1 VITSG
6 NVIFDSS
13 SKNSQSLEGKIEKAL
28 PEKLGF
34 KSTTIVRSKEELEAL
49 VEKNPFKGVRDE
61 KPNYLLVTF
70 FKNRSSELCTTIK
83 LTEGKIPDFMSK
95 MEREHG
101 KAITSRTWKTIGRI
115 LEKMEETGSNR
126 KPH

>member
-1 VITSG
+1 MRYVALLRGIGANQPQYEGRTAEVRFRRNRFKKVHPVITSG

-13 SKNSQSLEGKIEKAL
+13 SKNSQSLEGKIEKA
-28 PEKLGF
+28 
-34 KSTTIVRSKEELEAL
+34 
-49 VEKNPFKGVRDE
+49 
-61 KPNYLLVTF
+61 
-70 FKNRSSELCTTIK
+70 IK

-95 MEREHG
+95 MDREHG

>member
-1 VITSG
+1 VASGPTNPNMRGERLKSVFEEIGFKKVHPVITSG

-13 SKNSQSLEGKIEKAL
+13 SKNSQSLEGKIEKA
-28 PEKLGF
+28 
-34 KSTTIVRSKEELEAL
+34 
-49 VEKNPFKGVRDE
+49 
-61 KPNYLLVTF
+61 
-70 FKNRSSELCTTIK
+70 IK

-95 MEREHG
+95 MDREHG